1 MRLNPSFSKASAGFT
16 MTEIA
21 LCVAVIGIAL
31 VAIVGVLPSGLNVQ
45 RQNREDTLV
54 AQDAQF
60 LIEALRSG
68 ASAIPDLTN
77 QVDFIRWR
85 RTGAEVSEVFFRGP
99 NYAEALPGTVINLTD
114 SWQVTAIL
122 SQPRF
127 EFLPNNRVIRN
138 EITAQFRTF
147 SGPFTEKPYRSGTGL
162 PDPARIATALRY
174 LVHVEAV
181 PGPTRP
187 PIALG
192 AYAGQAISNN
202 VARQQLELDQS
213 LNDVRLTFQW
223 PVFRVGNDV
232 RVGNSEKTFR
242 TQVVSTRQVLTTNLL
257 GTGRTVSRFAGLG
270 TNSFLSRP

>member
-1 MRLNPSFSKASAGFT
+1 

-21 LCVAVIGIAL
+21 LCIAVIGIAL

-60 LIEALRSG
+60 LIETIRAG
-68 ASAIPDLTN
+68 AAGIADLTN

-85 RTGAEVSEVFFRGP
+85 RTGAEVSEVYFRGP
-99 NYAEALPGTVINLTD
+99 NYYEPLPGTVINLTT

-147 SGPFTEKPYRSGTGL
+147 SGPFTEKAYRSATGL
-162 PDPARIATALRY
+162 PEPARLETALRY
-174 LVHVEAV
+174 MVNVEAV

-187 PIALG
+187 PIMLA
-192 AYAGQAISNN
+192 AYTGQAISNN
-202 VARQQLELDQS
+202 VARQQLQLDQS
-213 LNDVRLTFQW
+213 LNEIRLTFQW
-223 PVFRVGNDV
+223 PVFRVGNDF

-242 TQVVSTRQVLTTNLL
+242 TQVVADRQILTTNLL
-257 GTGRTVSRFAGLG
+257 GTGRTVSRFAAGG
-270 TNSFLSRP
+270 TNNLFLIP